1 MNEFF
6 NVETIQICLTSLKT
20 SSVAIVLA
28 SLLGIPIALWS
39 SGHDFAGR
47 GALVTLFNTL
57 TALPSVFVG
66 VLLYSLLSRSAP
78 LGSLELLYSWPAMSL
93 GQTIL
98 ALPLIVSL
106 SLAALSRTDVR
117 LRKELLALGV
127 DRWRMAWILVKEA
140 RFGIL
145 AAVVAAF
152 GRVFTEVGSALM
164 LGGNIRHSTR
174 TMTTTIAMETSKGNF
189 ELGLGLGFLLLAVAL
204 AINIGF
210 HRLQEARPS

>member
-1 MNEFF
+1 MNAFF
-6 NVETIQICLTSLKT
+6 SAETLQICFVSLKT
-20 SSVAIVLA
+20 SAAAIVAA
-28 SLLGIPIALWS
+28 SALGIPVALWS

-47 GALVTLFNTL
+47 GALVTAFNTL

-78 LGSLELLYSWPAMSL
+78 LGSLELLYTWPAMSL

-98 ALPLIVSL
+98 AFPLIVSL
-106 SLAALSRTDVR
+106 SVAALNRTDVR
-117 LRKELLALGV
+117 LRKEMIALGV
-127 DRWRMAWILVKEA
+127 GRWHMGWILVKEA
-140 RFGIL
+140 RFGVL

-164 LGGNIRHSTR
+164 LGGNIRHATR

-189 ELGLGLGFLLLAVAL
+189 ELGLGLGFLLLGVAL

-210 HRLQEARPS
+210 HRLQEAKT